1 MSQTFKDPYLYLC
14 DVMQKSRDAAKAPS
28 EADQLREEFD
38 RKLKQTEQTVLDALK
53 GADTPG
59 AA

>member
-1 MSQTFKDPYLYLC
+1 MSQTFKDPYHYLC
-14 DVMQKSRDAAKAPS
+14 HVMQKSRDATKAPS

-38 RKLKQTEQTVLDALK
+38 RKLKETEQVVLDAMK
-53 GADTPG
+53 NNGAPG

>member
-14 DVMQKSRDAAKAPS
+14 DVMQKSRAATKAPS

-38 RKLKQTEQTVLDALK
+38 RKLKETERVVLDALK
-53 GADTPG
+53 DNGSSG

>member
-1 MSQTFKDPYLYLC
+1 MSQTFKDPYHYLC
-14 DVMQKSRDAAKAPS
+14 HVMQESRDAPKAPS

-38 RKLKQTEQTVLDALK
+38 RKLKETERTVLDALK
-53 GADTPG
+53 DNGSSG